1 VDGPRF
7 GAYVRDQMAAR
18 MTAQGELP
26 PGAQLG
32 LPETYARMTGSGEL
46 WVDGDGLPLRQVLH
60 VALPG
65 ENDYRVEAEIVTDFS
80 GFDRQLLAA
89 AAPPFSLAALVV
101 ALGSATADLAHAALA
116 QSGVMATLLVM
127 LALGAVVIRHTR
139 SRPLQTA
146 LSVLVIFSMVVIP
159 LLQTDR
165 LAAFYVRQEA
175 VQQAQQAQSAA
186 REQEAAIAEKFR
198 TDPFGPSLTDTD
210 PLAAIRGDNGVDTD
224 RDGLTDVQE
233 VYRGADPLAA
243 TSLAAPLVNDGADT
257 DSDGLT
263 DYEEGLLGTNAADP
277 DTDKDLLSD
286 FVEVVGFTANGVR
299 RNTDPLKSSS
309 LNDGV
314 LDGLK
319 CPAMAANAACPDAD
333 GDGTVDVFDRDL
345 DGDGVPNALDLSPQD
360 RSALNQFNETQPMD
374 LVIKGLTAGKPTFVE
389 FQLRP
394 RDPNRLWYAFNV
406 LSWMDGDT
414 QGNIQRDDNVPGGGQ
429 QPPEPHQDLLRRL
442 RAPRACQLPAVAR
455 RQRGHQAGA
464 HAGNPA
470 RRHQLEPAAPPAD
483 QLAEAG
489 GILASGNV
497 AYVPLQLVTD
507 PDTQNRV
514 AFYAKMFYRP
524 GADWMNPD
532 KVRMVWLVQMLVDQ
546 CQQAAGGFCTS
557 YVDENGV
564 DRHNQVQVVHQYYDE
579 WTLTG
584 LNLREDHGVDY
595 AVVYE
600 DPAVDDDRENDSALL
615 ALSYGLDAALL
626 SGRDCNSLVNDVCQG
641 DGAPD
646 ITIAGR
652 GVNAPTLQARFD
664 RDLNGSV
671 TATQRWAIPN
681 ILQVENRSYAYQDQA
696 IGTLVTTD
704 VQAILNGAFQGHTNI
719 MPSLLFARDE
729 TYRTTNL
736 AAGAGGGVV
745 GWSGARLT
753 INLNAAGGAPVQ
765 VMSGVK
771 IAPYRYNSSRAAW
784 EAAPIDSYWEEL
796 GRRYAGLNAG
806 DGPTVAAGKVTILQL
821 YYATLYAGFN
831 RMVAMNGQVFEQFSP
846 QTAYADEDIAL
857 ASGGLTLGRVAAVA
871 AVNEYY
877 VGAINARPLQHYFG
891 EIAQNS
897 TKTIAEVRIR
907 KGGGL
912 TEIADLVTN
921 IRQGNYA
928 RGLVGAGSLLTVM
941 AFLAGAGL
949 FAAGYATGDSDLAL
963 AGSVLLTAVADCHL
977 LCAHGAYRE

>member
-1 VDGPRF
+1 MF
-7 GAYVRDQMAAR
+7 GRR
-18 MTAQGELP
+18 LC
-26 PGAQLG
+26 
-32 LPETYARMTGSGEL
+32 
-46 WVDGDGLPLRQVLH
+46 
-60 VALPG
+60 
-65 ENDYRVEAEIVTDFS
+65 
-80 GFDRQLLAA
+80 
-89 AAPPFSLAALVV
+89 
-101 ALGSATADLAHAALA
+101 
-116 QSGVMATLLVM
+116 
-127 LALGAVVIRHTR
+127 
-139 SRPLQTA
+139 SRT
-146 LSVLVIFSMVVIP
+146 
-159 LLQTDR
+159 
-165 LAAFYVRQEA
+165 
-175 VQQAQQAQSAA
+175 QQAQSAA

-414 QGNIQRDDNVPGGGQ
+414 QGNIQRDDTFRAVANNPQSRIKTFFDDCVRRGLANCQQSPDDNGDIKLVPMLEIQLG
-429 QPPEPHQDLLRRL
+429 DINSNRRL
-442 RAPRACQLPAVAR
+442 
-455 RQRGHQAGA
+455 
-464 HAGNPA
+464 
-470 RRHQLEPAAPPAD
+470 PPAD

-681 ILQVENRSYAYQDQA
+681 TLQVENQVLRLSGSGHRH
-696 IGTLVTTD
+696 IGD
-704 VQAILNGAFQGHTNI
+704 DRCPGHSQQCASSGHTNI

-745 GWSGARLT
+745 GWSAARLT

-771 IAPYRYNSSRAAW
+771 IAPYRYDTQ
-784 EAAPIDSYWEEL
+784 P
-796 GRRYAGLNAG
+796 RRL
-806 DGPTVAAGKVTILQL
+806 
-821 YYATLYAGFN
+821 
-831 RMVAMNGQVFEQFSP
+831 
-846 QTAYADEDIAL
+846 
-857 ASGGLTLGRVAAVA
+857 
-871 AVNEYY
+871 
-877 VGAINARPLQHYFG
+877 
-891 EIAQNS
+891 
-897 TKTIAEVRIR
+897 
-907 KGGGL
+907 GGG
-912 TEIADLVTN
+912 AD
-921 IRQGNYA
+921 RQLLGGTGPPLCRA
-928 RGLVGAGSLLTVM
+928 ERWRWPDHRRGQGDDPPALLRHPLRRLQPDGRHERAGVR
-941 AFLAGAGL
+941 AIQP
-949 FAAGYATGDSDLAL
+949 
-963 AGSVLLTAVADCHL
+963 ADC
-977 LCAHGAYRE
+977 LCG